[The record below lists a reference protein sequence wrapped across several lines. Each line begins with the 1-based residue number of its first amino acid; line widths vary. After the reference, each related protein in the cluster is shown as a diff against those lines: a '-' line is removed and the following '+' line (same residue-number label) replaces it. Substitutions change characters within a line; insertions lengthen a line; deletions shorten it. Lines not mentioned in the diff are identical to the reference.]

1 VSGVKLVGPLTG
13 LGAGIA
19 AAVLAIDQLTKLL
32 VLTRVDFGDNGLLRV
47 TPFMDLVETWNT
59 GVSYGLFPQGADGW
73 WILGGLKLV
82 AAIAFFIWLARVYRP
97 IEAAALGLLIGGALG
112 NAIDRAAYG
121 AVFDFVSLHA
131 FGYRWYVFN
140 VADIAIVVGVVL
152 LLYDSVFARAV
163 KSPPS
168 GGS

>member
-1 VSGVKLVGPLTG
+1 MKLVGPLTG
-13 LGAGIA
+13 LGSGIA
-19 AAVLAIDQLTKLL
+19 AAVLLADQATKLL
-32 VLTRVDFGDNGLLRV
+32 VLTKVDFGESGLVRV
-47 TPFMDLVETWNT
+47 TPFMDLVQTWNT

-82 AAIAFFIWLARVYRP
+82 AAIAFFIWLARVWRP
-97 IEAAALGLLIGGALG
+97 LEAVALGLLIGGALG

-131 FGYRWYVFN
+131 FGYRWYIFN
-140 VADIAIVVGVVL
+140 VADIAIVVGVML
-152 LLYDSVFARAV
+152 LLYDSVFSRAV